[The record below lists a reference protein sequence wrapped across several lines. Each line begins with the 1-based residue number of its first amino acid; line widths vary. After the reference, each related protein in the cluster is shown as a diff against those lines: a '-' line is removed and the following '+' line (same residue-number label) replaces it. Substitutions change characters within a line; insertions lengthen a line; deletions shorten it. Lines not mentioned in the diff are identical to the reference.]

1 MTDASSSI
9 NAASTP
15 TLWYGWHRSD
25 GSPFSAA
32 PVSSRSLFRLALVVQ
47 ARVVQ
52 ARSGSLAFT
61 LAAACVARVRPC
73 VRLRVR
79 ARIHSCVCSRVRV
92 RPGRTPGSDQARH
105 PRQRRSLGSERG
117 LATPSPDGKGE
128 IPLGPSVKIMP
139 VDSYSTLGRS
149 CEPAFKWIRQAQ
161 PRPSPGPGPAAV
173 PSAGCAAVSGAR
185 GWLVRAGRPRGEL
198 LVHLTGKLTRGPAV
212 NPLSSGFARPSPGP
226 TQAQPRPQSRARAAR
241 GGVRRSRVA
250 GPRWAATRRAARSPT
265 GKLTRGPARQI
276 PGLIR

>member
-1 MTDASSSI
+1 MTEV
-9 NAASTP
+9 
-15 TLWYGWHRSD
+15 RSRL
-25 GSPFSAA
+25 P
-32 PVSSRSLFRLALVVQ
+32 RQLALVVHARAHAQALARAHAQ
-47 ARVVQ
+47 ARTHTQ
-52 ARSGSLAFT
+52 ARAQAPTFT
-61 LAAACVARVRPC
+61 LAAARASSRPPC
-73 VRLRVR
+73 VRLRVQAR
-79 ARIHSCVCSRVRV
+79 ARVHSCVRVRVRV

-105 PRQRRSLGSERG
+105 PRQPRSLGSERG

-198 LVHLTGKLTRGPAV
+198 LVHLTGKLTRGPA
-212 NPLSSGFARPSPGP
+212 G
-226 TQAQPRPQSRARAAR
+226 
-241 GGVRRSRVA
+241 
-250 GPRWAATRRAARSPT
+250 
-265 GKLTRGPARQI
+265 QI
-276 PGLIR
+276 PGLIRRLAAAAEGYRRAQKRRTRRSAGAFRR

>member
-1 MTDASSSI
+1 MRAPWPKRHGLVSYAPWSRC
-9 NAASTP
+9 AASTP
-15 TLWYGWHRSD
+15 YALVGWCRSD
-25 GSPFSAA
+25 GSPFSSA
-32 PVSSRSLFRLALVVQ
+32 PVSSRSLFTLALRLRTHTRAHTQ
-47 ARVVQ
+47 AGAQ
-52 ARSGSLAFT
+52 ARSRSLS
-61 LAAACVARVRPC
+61 RPPC
-73 VRLRVR
+73 VRLRVQAQ
-79 ARIHSCVCSRVRV
+79 ARVHSCVCSRVRV

-105 PRQRRSLGSERG
+105 PRQPRSLGSERG

-161 PRPSPGPGPAAV
+161 PRPSPGPGPGQAAV

-198 LVHLTGKLTRGPAV
+198 LVHLTGKLTRGPA
-212 NPLSSGFARPSPGP
+212 G
-226 TQAQPRPQSRARAAR
+226 
-241 GGVRRSRVA
+241 
-250 GPRWAATRRAARSPT
+250 
-265 GKLTRGPARQI
+265 QI